1 MRVWGLVYIVCLVFV
16 VSISLSSVEHGG
28 LAVQH
33 TTHALRVQ
41 SSHIVQELSVSPVA
55 HIISITQVTQDC
67 IGIHASQDCITGWQC
82 VCGRRVRTAKE
93 EWPQYVEQSGHFL
106 RPMELRMRAIFLK
119 LVGPTDFKLIHILVS
134 PAKPRDKSYDD
145 LLKLLVEHNKI
156 TALETV
162 QQFNSHIRSQK
173 PGWLRCMF

>member
-1 MRVWGLVYIVCLVFV
+1 M
-16 VSISLSSVEHGG
+16 
-28 LAVQH
+28 
-33 TTHALRVQ
+33 
-41 SSHIVQELSVSPVA
+41 
-55 HIISITQVTQDC
+55 
-67 IGIHASQDCITGWQC
+67 
-82 VCGRRVRTAKE
+82 
-93 EWPQYVEQSGHFL
+93 

-119 LVGPTDFKLIHILVS
+119 LLGPTDFKLIHILVS

-162 QQFNSHIRSQK
+162 QQFIPHIQSKK